1 MLTHVLVC
9 SILFTKK
16 SLKVPKVQSEAVSRG
31 MTTNTMAQ
39 GKRKKQQIMFYKTL
53 HRKLRINQHE
63 PHKEPEVTLRRFR
76 KVTNST
82 SDICRVIL

>member
-1 MLTHVLVC
+1 
-9 SILFTKK
+9 
-16 SLKVPKVQSEAVSRG
+16 
-31 MTTNTMAQ
+31 
-39 GKRKKQQIMFYKTL
+39 MFYKTL

-82 SDICRVIL
+82 SDICRVILWPMISALLILFYCLIVLYK